1 MTIKNYIDVAQASA
15 RGADLARGVVFSA
28 RKRDS
33 RVVGV
38 VGCSPSVGVEGE
50 VEATALAEMVL
61 ECAFSG
67 VALSVAAG
75 WVVRSFGDDCGFAV
89 VDLDENSGEFDV
101 LEYRCG
107 DKSARELQVSVVG
120 EDRPVER
127 ICESTL
133 SLVSVSQGDPSAV
146 GGVDSAGSNGS
157 NGGLGSNKTQSKAL
171 IMRGT
176 LETGDMIVFGSW
188 LRSDQLDE
196 TMGGLIAQYDDMAER
211 VNLTGELT
219 LHDSLMGLVAQIPL
233 AMSKDAEIQLSCLH
247 RRMPRRL
254 LFCSGPPFNDRND
267 ENLCRR
273 VEQWQGTKLIAGG
286 TTAQIISRGL
296 GREINVNLRRDVS
309 GLPPTSSMEGVDL
322 ITEGVLTL
330 SRLNALL
337 ERVQSTDL
345 QGQGIDY
352 DVVRMLLRHDEI
364 EFLVGTR
371 INVVHQDPNLPMELE
386 LRRNVIKRIAAI
398 LEQKFLKRVRI
409 SYL

>member
-1 MTIKNYIDVAQASA
+1 MTIKSYIDVAQASV
-15 RGADLARGVVFSA
+15 RGVELSRGVVFSA

-33 RVVGV
+33 RTVGV
-38 VGCSPSVGVEGE
+38 VGCSGSVGFEGD

-75 WVVRSFGDDCGFAV
+75 WVVRSFGGDCGFAV
-89 VDLDENSGEFDV
+89 VDLDEHSGEFDM
-101 LEYRCG
+101 LEYGCG
-107 DKSARELQVSVVG
+107 GSARELRVSVVG
-120 EDRPVER
+120 ENGPLGR
-127 ICESTL
+127 ICESEL
-133 SLVSVSQGDPSAV
+133 SLVCPGGV
-146 GGVDSAGSNGS
+146 GGVASSS
-157 NGGLGSNKTQSKAL
+157 SKAR

-176 LETGDMIVFGSW
+176 LELGDMIVLSSW
-188 LRSDQLDE
+188 LGNESLNKTLD
-196 TMGGLIAQYDDMAER
+196 GLMAQYGDMAER
-211 VNLTGELT
+211 TNLSGELM
-219 LHDSLMGLVAQIPL
+219 LHDSLMGLVSQIP
-233 AMSKDAEIQLSCLH
+233 ATDGRDAEIQLSCLH
-247 RRMPRRL
+247 RRVPRRL
-254 LFCSGPPFNDRND
+254 LFCSGPPFNDHND
-267 ENLCRR
+267 ANLCQK
-273 VEQWQGTKLIAGG
+273 VDQWQGSKLIAGG

-337 ERVQSTDL
+337 ERINSVDI
-345 QGQGIDY
+345 QGNGIDY
-352 DVVRMLLRHDEI
+352 DVVRMLLSHDEI

-386 LRRNVIKRIAAI
+386 LRRNVIKRIASM

>member
-1 MTIKNYIDVAQASA
+1 MTIKSYIDVAQASV
-15 RGADLARGVVFSA
+15 RGVELSRGVVFSA

-33 RVVGV
+33 RTVGV
-38 VGCSPSVGVEGE
+38 VGCSGSVGFEGD

-75 WVVRSFGDDCGFAV
+75 WVVRSFGGDCGFAV
-89 VDLDENSGEFDV
+89 VDLDEHSGEFDI
-101 LEYRCG
+101 LEYGCG
-107 DKSARELQVSVVG
+107 GSARELRVSVVG
-120 EDRPVER
+120 ENGPLGR
-127 ICESTL
+127 ICESEL
-133 SLVSVSQGDPSAV
+133 SLVCPGGV
-146 GGVDSAGSNGS
+146 GGVASSS
-157 NGGLGSNKTQSKAL
+157 SKAR

-176 LETGDMIVFGSW
+176 LELGDMIVLSSW
-188 LRSDQLDE
+188 LGNESLNKTLD
-196 TMGGLIAQYDDMAER
+196 GLMAQYGDMAER
-211 VNLTGELT
+211 TNLSGELM
-219 LHDSLMGLVAQIPL
+219 LHDSLMGLVSQIP
-233 AMSKDAEIQLSCLH
+233 ATDGRDAEIQLSCLH
-247 RRMPRRL
+247 RRVPRRL
-254 LFCSGPPFNDRND
+254 LFCSGPPFNDHND
-267 ENLCRR
+267 ANLCQK
-273 VEQWQGTKLIAGG
+273 VDQWQGSKLIAGG

-337 ERVQSTDL
+337 ERINSVDI
-345 QGQGIDY
+345 QGNGIDY
-352 DVVRMLLRHDEI
+352 DVVRMLLSHDEI

-386 LRRNVIKRIAAI
+386 LRRNVIKRIASM

>member
-1 MTIKNYIDVAQASA
+1 MTIKSYIDVAQASV
-15 RGADLARGVVFSA
+15 RGAELSRGVVFSA

-33 RVVGV
+33 RTVGV
-38 VGCSPSVGVEGE
+38 VGCSGNVGVEGD

-75 WVVRSFGDDCGFAV
+75 WVVRSFGSDCGFAV
-89 VDLDENSGEFDV
+89 VDLDEHSGEFDM
-101 LEYRCG
+101 LEYGCG
-107 DKSARELQVSVVG
+107 GSARELRVSVVG
-120 EDRPVER
+120 ENGPLGR
-127 ICESTL
+127 ICESEL
-133 SLVSVSQGDPSAV
+133 SLVCPGGV
-146 GGVDSAGSNGS
+146 GGVASSS
-157 NGGLGSNKTQSKAL
+157 SKAR

-176 LETGDMIVFGSW
+176 LELGDMIVLSSW
-188 LRSDQLDE
+188 LGNESLNKTLD
-196 TMGGLIAQYDDMAER
+196 GLMAQYGDMAER
-211 VNLTGELT
+211 TNLSGELM
-219 LHDSLMGLVAQIPL
+219 LHDSLMGLVSQIP
-233 AMSKDAEIQLSCLH
+233 ATDGRDAEIQLSCLH
-247 RRMPRRL
+247 RRVPRRL
-254 LFCSGPPFNDRND
+254 LFCSGPPFNDHND
-267 ENLCRR
+267 ANLCQK
-273 VEQWQGTKLIAGG
+273 VDQWQGSKLIAGG

-337 ERVQSTDL
+337 ERINSVDL
-345 QGQGIDY
+345 QGNGIDY
-352 DVVRMLLRHDEI
+352 DVVRMLLSHDEI

-386 LRRNVIKRIAAI
+386 LRRNVIKRIALM